1 MGTGMQDWPLRIG
14 TIIDHAE
21 RQHATREI
29 VSRSCEGPITR
40 TTYAQVAQRSRRLA
54 GALIAMGIQPGDR
67 VATLAWNNAR
77 HLECWYG
84 ISGAGAVCHTV
95 NPRLYEEQIAFIIN
109 DADDQVIFADLTF
122 VALLEKVADRCLAGR
137 KLVLLT
143 DRAHMPTDTTLDL
156 ICYEE
161 LLESGDPAT
170 SWVEVDENA
179 PAGLCYTSGTT
190 GAPKGVVY
198 THRSNILHALMMHGG
213 NALALTERSVVM
225 PVVPMCH
232 ANAWTLA
239 FSAPMTGAKLVLP
252 GPKMDGGSLVELIH
266 GEGVT
271 MSAGVPTVWIDVAAR
286 LKESGRGTLR
296 RVITAGSA
304 CPRWMMGAFD
314 DLGVEL
320 VHAWGMTE
328 LSPLGSFAPLRA
340 EMDDWDDE
348 AKLNQRLKQG
358 AAPYGV
364 DLRLVDDAGTELPRD
379 GVTGGRLQ
387 ARGPAVVSEYF
398 KGAGGKVLDDEGW
411 FNTGDIATIDAHGF
425 VQITDR
431 TKDVIKSGGE
441 WISSIEL
448 ENEASSHPA
457 IREAAAI
464 GLPHDRWGE
473 RPMLVCVRRE
483 GAHVEAHE
491 VLEWLRDKVAKWWL
505 PDAIVFAD
513 DLPHTATGKLD
524 KVTLRKRY
532 EGFTLS

>member
-1 MGTGMQDWPLRIG
+1 MQDWPLRLH
-14 TIIDHAE
+14 TIIDHAA
-21 RQHATREI
+21 RQHGTREI

-40 TTYAQVAQRSRRLA
+40 TTYADVARRSRALA
-54 GALIAMGIQPGDR
+54 GALMAMGIAPGER

-84 ISGAGAVCHTV
+84 IAGAGAVCHTV
-95 NPRLYEEQIAFIIN
+95 NPRLFEEQIAFIIN
-109 DADDQVIFADLTF
+109 DADDKVVFADLTF
-122 VALLEKVADRCLAGR
+122 VPLLEKLADRCLAGR
-137 KLVLLT
+137 RLVLLT
-143 DRAHMPTDTTLDL
+143 DRAHMPETTLDL

-161 LLESGDPAT
+161 LVASGDPET
-170 SWVEVDENA
+170 RWLPVEETA

-198 THRSNILHALMMHGG
+198 THRSNVLHALSMYGG
-213 NALALTERSVVM
+213 NNLALSERSVAM

-232 ANAWTLA
+232 ANAWTFA

-252 GPKMDGGSLVELIH
+252 GPKLDGASLCELIH

-271 MSAGVPTVWIDVAAR
+271 VTAGVPTVWIDVAAR
-286 LKESGRGTLR
+286 LKETGPGALQ
-296 RVITAGSA
+296 RVVTAGSA

-314 DLGVEL
+314 ALGVEL

-328 LSPLGSFAPLRA
+328 LSPLGSFAVPRA
-340 EMDDWDDE
+340 EMADWDAEDL
-348 AKLNQRLKQG
+348 LNQRLKQG
-358 AAPYGV
+358 SPPYGV
-364 DLRLVDDAGTELPRD
+364 ELRVVDEKGAELPRD
-379 GVTGGRLQ
+379 GEAAGRLQ
-387 ARGPAVVSEYF
+387 ARGPAVVSGYF
-398 KGAGGKVLDDEGW
+398 NGAGGQVLDGEGW
-411 FNTGDIATIDAHGF
+411 FNTGDIATIDTYGF

-448 ENEASSHPA
+448 ENEAASHPA

-473 RPMLVCVRRE
+473 RPLLVAVRRE
-483 GAHVEAHE
+483 GAAVEAHE
-491 VLEWLRDKVAKWWL
+491 VLAWLEGKVAKWWL
-505 PDAIVFAD
+505 PDAVVFAD

-524 KVTLRKRY
+524 KVALRKLY
-532 EGFTLS
+532 AGFTLA